1 MNNNQTF
8 IIIPS
13 CGIGHYINNLGN
25 EIIIQNILTQTD
37 TKIRCDEGASLFL
50 KRNNLHDIIITCGG
64 IYLPKERQTQPA
76 ADLMKKYLV
85 TRYGIQENS
94 IWCENKSLDSWQ
106 NVELAIQLIIERG
119 VNLENVQLLFISHW
133 THVLRLMFV
142 AWTNGYK
149 WRNIKGE
156 FLFYP
161 IGCKEVVK
169 QLFIL
174 TYTLKDPRG
183 ISKRVAEERERR
195 KQKNL

>member
-1 MNNNQTF
+1 MDNNLTF

-13 CGIGHYINNLGN
+13 CGIGHYIDNLGN
-25 EIIIQNILTQTD
+25 EIISQNILTRTD

-50 KRNNLHDIIITCGG
+50 KRNNLNDIIITCGG

-106 NVELAIQLIIERG
+106 NVELLIQLIIERG
-119 VNLENVQLLFISHW
+119 VNPEKTQLLFVSHW

-142 AWTNGYK
+142 AWTNKYK

-161 IGCKEVVK
+161 IGLKEVLK

-174 TYTLKDPRG
+174 AYTITDPRG
-183 ISKRVAEERERR
+183 ISEKVAEMRDKR
-195 KQKNL
+195 KQEN